1 MPDGESSHSR
11 YETQVVQLY
20 SCLDKISYVEWAPD
34 SEYILCG
41 LFKKA
46 LVQAWSVSQPEW
58 TCKIDDG
65 SVGICHAR
73 YVSGLHCS
81 RATFYLEASQLPTRC
96 FTRCSTHLCGIEE
109 FKSLT

>member
-1 MPDGESSHSR
+1 VQNDRRGEYSPSVVDV
-11 YETQVVQLY
+11 QVVQLY

-46 LVQAWSVSQPEW
+46 MVQVWSVTEPEW

-73 YVSGLHCS
+73 
-81 RATFYLEASQLPTRC
+81 
-96 FTRCSTHLCGIEE
+96 
-109 FKSLT
+109 